1 MSRDIL
7 SDLSRWYAHH
17 CDGEWEH
24 HHGIAIETTD
34 NPGWWVKI
42 DLAGTELEGRAF
54 PAILMGVDAA
64 GVPVQPS
71 WLCCQLQAAK
81 WQGAGDSGR
90 LAEIIDNF
98 LAWSR
103 S

>member
-24 HHGIAIETTD
+24 HHDIAIETTD

-54 PAILMGVDAA
+54 PAILKWGWMLVVFLFNQAGSAA
-64 GVPVQPS
+64 NYRRQSGTVRAMLAV
-71 WLCCQLQAAK
+71 LQK
-81 WQGAGDSGR
+81 SST
-90 LAEIIDNF
+90 I
-98 LAWSR
+98 S
-103 S
+103 